1 MPDLPPAPLTA
12 AELAWT
18 CDPAE
23 LPFESTAEL
32 SDPDGIVGQA
42 RAVEALE
49 FAIGMPRAGFNVFA
63 LGPEGIGKRS
73 AIRRFFGEA
82 ARSAPPPQD
91 WSYVNNFEEP
101 RKPRALA
108 LPAGRGAG
116 FQNDMARFVDD
127 LRASLRSAFESDEY
141 RTRQQAAEEEFKEQ
155 REAALAA
162 IEERAEKKSLAL
174 LRTPVGFAF
183 TPVRNGKPLAPDEFQ
198 TLPENERVEFEKAL
212 EELQAELQESLE
224 RAPIWMQQAREKIRD
239 LNRQTATLV
248 AGRLL
253 EALFARYRDMEAVCE
268 YLNQVRKDIAD
279 NVEMV
284 IVAAAKTDSP
294 VEDLADGNP
303 LLRRYRVNL
312 LVRNDAGA
320 SAPVIYE
327 DDPSYDRMFGR
338 VDYRAE
344 MGALV
349 TDLQLIRAGALH
361 RANGGFLLLEARKV
375 LMAPL
380 VWEGLKR
387 ALVSGAVRIESAAQ
401 ALGLLSTVTL
411 EPEPIPLS
419 VKIALT
425 GDRMIYY
432 LLSAYD
438 PEFSRLFKVAADF
451 SERFD
456 RDPEAVL
463 LYARLLAAIIRREQ
477 LRPLDRDATARTLQQ
492 AARMAEDA
500 GKLSGDMQR
509 IADLLQEANF
519 QAERDQS
526 ANIQAVH
533 ITRAIEAATRRVDRI
548 RERLHEETLHGT
560 LLLSTAGEAVG
571 QINGLSVLSLGGFS
585 FGRPGRITAR
595 VRLGGGELVD
605 IEREVQ
611 LGGPLHSKGVLILSG
626 YLSSRYAPES
636 PHSLRA
642 TIVFEQSYGGID
654 GDSASSAELYALL
667 SAISRV
673 PLKQSLA
680 VTGSVNQQGEIQ
692 AIGGVNEKI
701 EGFFDLCQARGLDGS
716 QGVLIPASNVR
727 HLMLHERVRRAA
739 AEKLFHIYPVRTIDE
754 GLALLTGRLAGE
766 RGADGKFPF
775 DSVNRLV
782 EDRLLELAE
791 KARAGGRDAG
801 SGPRGGTP
809 A

>member
-1 MPDLPPAPLTA
+1 MPEKKPAPLKA
-12 AELAWT
+12 ADLAWS
-18 CDPAE
+18 CNPAE
-23 LPFESTAEL
+23 LPFETTAEL
-32 SDPDGIVGQA
+32 RDPDGIVGQS

-73 AIRRFFGEA
+73 AIRRFFDEA

-91 WSYVNNFEEP
+91 WCYVNDFEEP

-108 LPAGRGAG
+108 LPTGAGAG
-116 FQNDMARFVDD
+116 FQSDMARFVDD

-155 REAALAA
+155 REAAVAA
-162 IEERAEKKSLAL
+162 IEERAEKRNLAL

-183 TPVRNGKPLAPDEFQ
+183 APVKNGKPVAPEEFQ
-198 TLPENERVEFEKAL
+198 ALPDNERAEFERAL
-212 EELQAELQESLE
+212 EELQTELQESLE

-253 EALFARYRDMEAVCE
+253 EALFTKYREMSGAVKF
-268 YLNQVRKDIAD
+268 LKQVQKDIAD

-284 IVAAAKTDSP
+284 IAAAAKADTP
-294 VEDLADGNP
+294 VEDMADGNP

-312 LVRNDAGA
+312 LVRNEAGA
-320 SAPVIYE
+320 SAPVVYE

-338 VDYRAE
+338 VDYRSE

-451 SERFD
+451 SERFE
-456 RDPEAVL
+456 RDPESIL
-463 LYARLLAAIIRREQ
+463 LYARLLAAIVRREN
-477 LRPLDRDATARTLQQ
+477 LRPLDREAAARTLEQ
-492 AARMAEDA
+492 AARLAEDS

-509 IADLLQEANF
+509 IADLLQEADYH
-519 QAERDQS
+519 AGRDKS
-526 ANIQAVH
+526 AIIQAAH
-533 ITRAIEAATRRVDRI
+533 ITRAIETATRRVDRI

-571 QINGLSVLSLGGFS
+571 QINGLSVLSIGGFS

-595 VRLGGGELVD
+595 VRLGAGELVD

-636 PHSLRA
+636 PHALRA
-642 TIVFEQSYGGID
+642 TIVFEQSYGGVD

-667 SAISRV
+667 SAISGV

-701 EGFFDLCQARGLDGS
+701 EGFFDLCEARGLDGS

-727 HLMLHERVRRAA
+727 HLMLQERVRRAA
-739 AEKLFHIYPVRTIDE
+739 AQNLFHIYPVQTIDE
-754 GLALLTGRLAGE
+754 GLALLTGRAAGE

-775 DSVNRLV
+775 ESINRLV

-791 KARAGGRDAG
+791 RARAGGRDVSG
-801 SGPRGGTP
+801 GPRGGSP
-809 A
+809 P

>member
-1 MPDLPPAPLTA
+1 MPEKTPVPLKA
-12 AELAWT
+12 ADLAWS
-18 CDPAE
+18 CNPAE
-23 LPFESTAEL
+23 LPFETTAEL
-32 SDPDGIVGQA
+32 RDPDGIVGQS

-73 AIRRFFGEA
+73 AIRRFFDEA
-82 ARSAPPPQD
+82 ARSAPAPQD
-91 WSYVNNFEEP
+91 WCYVNNFEEP

-108 LPAGRGAG
+108 LPAGVGAG
-116 FQNDMARFVDD
+116 FQSDMARFVDD

-155 REAALAA
+155 REAAVAA
-162 IEERAEKKSLAL
+162 IEEHAEKRSLAL

-183 TPVRNGKPLAPDEFQ
+183 APVRNGKPLAPDEFQ
-198 TLPENERVEFEKAL
+198 ALPESERAEFERAL

-253 EALFARYRDMEAVCE
+253 EALFTKYRDMSAACDF
-268 YLNQVRKDIAD
+268 LKQVQKDIAD

-284 IVAAAKTDSP
+284 IAAAAKADSP
-294 VEDLADGNP
+294 VEDAADGNP

-320 SAPVIYE
+320 SAPVVYE

-419 VKIALT
+419 LKIALT

-456 RDPEAVL
+456 RDPEAIL
-463 LYARLLAAIIRREQ
+463 LYARLLAAIVRREH
-477 LRPLDRDATARTLQQ
+477 LRPLARDAAARTLEQ
-492 AARMAEDA
+492 AARMAEDS

-519 QAERDQS
+519 HAGRDNS
-526 ANIQAVH
+526 ETIQAAH
-533 ITRAIEAATRRVDRI
+533 ITRAIETATRRVDRI

-560 LLLSTAGEAVG
+560 LLLSTSGEAVG
-571 QINGLSVLSLGGFS
+571 QINGLSVLSAGGFS

-595 VRLGGGELVD
+595 VRLGSGELVD

-636 PHSLRA
+636 PHALRA
-642 TIVFEQSYGGID
+642 TIVFEQSYGGVD

-667 SAISRV
+667 SAIGRV
-673 PLKQSLA
+673 PLRQNLA

-701 EGFFDLCQARGLDGS
+701 EGFFDLCEARGLDGS

-727 HLMLHERVRRAA
+727 HLMLQERVRHAVAQNR
-739 AEKLFHIYPVRTIDE
+739 FHIYPVQTIDE
-754 GLALLTGRLAGE
+754 GLALLTGRPAGE
-766 RGADGKFPF
+766 RGLDGKFPF
-775 DSVNRLV
+775 ESVNRLV

-791 KARAGGRDAG
+791 RARAGGREG
-801 SGPRGGTP
+801 SGGPRGGSP
-809 A
+809 P

>member
-1 MPDLPPAPLTA
+1 MPEIPPAPLNA
-12 AELAWT
+12 DQLAWS
-18 CDPAE
+18 CNPAD
-23 LPFESTAEL
+23 LPFETTAEL
-32 SDPDGIVGQA
+32 SDPDGIVGQS

-82 ARSAPPPQD
+82 ARSAPPPLD
-91 WSYVNNFEEP
+91 WCYVNNFEEP

-116 FQNDMARFVDD
+116 FQSDMARFVDD

-155 REAALAA
+155 REAAVAA
-162 IEERAEKKSLAL
+162 IEERAEKRSLAL

-183 TPVRNGKPLAPDEFQ
+183 APVRNGKPIAPDEFQ
-198 TLPENERVEFEKAL
+198 ALPEEERAEFETAL
-212 EELQAELQESLE
+212 EELQSELQESLE
-224 RAPIWMQQAREKIRD
+224 RAPIWMQQAREKIRE

-253 EALFARYRDMEAVCE
+253 EALFAKYRAINAAWDF
-268 YLNQVRKDIAD
+268 LNQVQKDIAD

-284 IVAAAKTDSP
+284 IAAAAKADSP
-294 VEDLADGNP
+294 VEDMADGNP

-312 LVRNDAGA
+312 LVRNDADA
-320 SAPVIYE
+320 SAPVVYE

-456 RDPEAVL
+456 RDPEAIL
-463 LYARLLAAIIRREQ
+463 LYARLLAAIVRREN
-477 LRPLDRDATARTLQQ
+477 LRPLNREAAARTLEQ
-492 AARMAEDA
+492 AARLAEDS

-519 QAERDQS
+519 HAGRDHAET
-526 ANIQAVH
+526 IQAVH
-533 ITRAIEAATRRVDRI
+533 ITRAIDAATRRVDRI

-571 QINGLSVLSLGGFS
+571 QINGLSVLSVGGFS

-595 VRLGGGELVD
+595 VRLGAGELID

-626 YLSSRYAPES
+626 YLSSRYAPET

-673 PLKQSLA
+673 PLKQNLA
-680 VTGSVNQQGEIQ
+680 VTGSVNQQGQIQ

-701 EGFFDLCQARGLDGS
+701 EGFFDLCAARGLDGL

-727 HLMLHERVRRAA
+727 HLMLHERVRRAV
-739 AEKLFHIYPVRTIDE
+739 AEKRFHIYPVQTIDE
-754 GLALLTGRLAGE
+754 GLALLTGRPAGE
-766 RGADGKFPF
+766 RGPDGKFPF
-775 DSVNRLV
+775 ESVNRLV
-782 EDRLLELAE
+782 EDRLLDLAD
-791 KARAGGRDAG
+791 KARAGG
-801 SGPRGGTP
+801 PRGGLP